1 MRKLT
6 VLAFGT
12 LLSTI
17 ASFAVT
23 APSMATGKDDYV
35 CWMQPSGHTKCAPVA
50 ERYHVRDINFK
61 PHKHQ
66 DKRKCNHC
74 AVDFGLSHGNIDD
87 LSHRVDTSTMRRFHD
102 ATLYGDKNRGIQE

>member
-35 CWMQPSGHTKCAPVA
+35 CYMQPSGHTKCAPVA
-50 ERYHVRDINFK
+50 ER
-61 PHKHQ
+61 
-66 DKRKCNHC
+66 
-74 AVDFGLSHGNIDD
+74 
-87 LSHRVDTSTMRRFHD
+87 
-102 ATLYGDKNRGIQE
+102 